1 MAKVL
6 IADDEPMVV
15 HLLKT
20 VLKRLGHTVLTARG
34 GRAAISL
41 FKNHR
46 PEVTIL
52 DLKMPDMNGIDILR
66 KIRSVDREA
75 PIVVWSGTG
84 TAALEREAQEL
95 GVTEFVKKGL
105 SFHELGAALKRVLHA
120 QDPDQGQTF
129 DGRNIL

>member
-20 VLKRLGHTVLTARG
+20 VLRRLGHTVLTAKG
-34 GRAAISL
+34 GKAAVSK
-41 FKNHR
+41 FANHR

-52 DLKMPDMNGIDILR
+52 DLNMPDMNGIDLLR
-66 KIRSVDREA
+66 KIRSVDRQA
-75 PIVVWSGTG
+75 PIIVWSGVG
-84 TAALEREAQEL
+84 TETLEREAQEL

-105 SFHELGAALKRVLHA
+105 SFHELGAALQRVLRA
-120 QDPDQGQTF
+120 QDLYQGETF
-129 DGRNIL
+129 SGRNIP